1 MVDTSKA
8 NASSLHPFVRI
19 DFPSTEN
26 GFSSF
31 SESTDGKRV
40 NTLVGGNAI
49 TYPARASG
57 GISSKYLH
65 NYGDLGA
72 QGQNPNNTQTVN
84 FDWRSNE
91 WLQLRN
97 WVSPGGVLPDNT
109 HYYSNNAIDGVVDI
123 FDNINAGGYGI
134 DIVYGGSG
142 AIYIYTSGAS
152 NGVNLEV
159 VLGHKNGHPN
169 YNFSSVKLGSTTK
182 YYPGDDGNQTD
193 SSTAVAGWEVTNSEP
208 DLIEDDLISIHF
220 YKSRA
225 ADPGNDISVQTTVDI
240 FVTRSGTATRIVNTT
255 FDNIDPIDIVKYPNT
270 NASLLLRSHTSK
282 NIVSGSSDPNHQ
294 AANFSDDTTI
304 KYFASFYL
312 PKTNASGTSGLA
324 NWVHPSP
331 PDTTSPVI
339 TISAGYGD
347 ANLYVY
353 SGLSAT
359 ATSTSNVAVTFAIT
373 PNGDGNL
380 YSEAGATVTDN
391 SGETLSVTVGGDTVD
406 TTTDGT
412 YVVTYTAT
420 DSAGNSRVRTKTVTV
435 DDSVSLKHSLIVRKN
450 NIRHAFNSVC
460 RAYAAFDEQG
470 SFRLK
475 THEDTVG
482 FALFDNGRIAM
493 DTDTAGEYTLNIATA
508 AYMDI
513 DFVTEGI
520 TNSSDERLKMN
531 IESIND
537 SSKLL
542 DLQPVQYKWKRN
554 PNGNLHYGFIAQD
567 LQDIYP
573 NLVEVNNSGRYSVNY
588 IGIVPLMVDE
598 IKRQTDEVNDLTKR
612 LENLEDK
619 KNDN

>member
-1 MVDTSKA
+1 MFNGAKKFNQGLNDWDVSSGTNFRRMFKDAEDFTKILPHWDMSNATNILQMFNSGTGSTIYSNYYMTYLLTSATGTAISYNNYWDLVDNGYPTSGTIG
-8 NASSLHPFVRI
+8 FVYTDNI
-19 DFPSTEN
+19 GN
-26 GFSSF
+26 GAITAFF
-31 SESTDGKRV
+31 SE
-40 NTLVGGNAI
+40 
-49 TYPARASG
+49 
-57 GISSKYLH
+57 
-65 NYGDLGA
+65 
-72 QGQNPNNTQTVN
+72 
-84 FDWRSNE
+84 
-91 WLQLRN
+91 
-97 WVSPGGVLPDNT
+97 
-109 HYYSNNAIDGVVDI
+109 
-123 FDNINAGGYGI
+123 
-134 DIVYGGSG
+134 
-142 AIYIYTSGAS
+142 
-152 NGVNLEV
+152 
-159 VLGHKNGHPN
+159 
-169 YNFSSVKLGSTTK
+169 
-182 YYPGDDGNQTD
+182 NQTNYVHTIG
-193 SSTAVAGWEVTNSEP
+193 SVT
-208 DLIEDDLISIHF
+208 
-220 YKSRA
+220 KS
-225 ADPGNDISVQTTVDI
+225 
-240 FVTRSGTATRIVNTT
+240 VN
-255 FDNIDPIDIVKYPNT
+255 I
-270 NASLLLRSHTSK
+270 
-282 NIVSGSSDPNHQ
+282 GHQ
-294 AANFSDDTTI
+294 
-304 KYFASFYL
+304 
-312 PKTNASGTSGLA
+312 P
-324 NWVHPSP
+324 P

-359 ATSTSNVAVTFAIT
+359 ETSTSNVAVTFAIS
-373 PNGDGNL
+373 PSGDGNL

-391 SGETLSVTVGGDTVD
+391 SGETLSVTIGGDTVD

-435 DDSVSLKHSLIVRKN
+435 DDSVSLKHSVIVRKN
-450 NIRHAFNSVC
+450 NIRHSFNSVC

-493 DTDTAGEYTLNIATA
+493 DTDTAGEYTLNIATS

-513 DFVTEGI
+513 DFVAESI